1 MGTPVHI
8 RIQQYLLPKYNKR
21 ILFYR
26 RQIDDILAFWIDD
39 PNSTL
44 TFEQF
49 KQDLNNQ
56 MSLDWDTENL
66 SNQWNFLDLTVSID
80 KQGKI
85 TTKGFQKE
93 IKLFYIPAST
103 AHPPKQVESI
113 IYGLL
118 WTYYLQN
125 AHESDLTYISQ
136 QFFIRLQRR
145 GFQPHYLKPIST
157 NPSVRY

>member
-1 MGTPVHI
+1 MHHSSPSSYKARWNRHGNTSCVHI
-8 RIQQYLLPKYNKR
+8 RIQQYLLPKYNKH

-49 KQDLNNQ
+49 KQDLSNHT
-56 MSLDWDTENL
+56 SLDVDTENL
-66 SNQWNFLDLTVSID
+66 VSNQSNFLDLTISID

-85 TTKGFQKE
+85 TTKTFQKE
-93 IKLFYIPAST
+93 MNLFYIPAST

-113 IYGLL
+113 TYGLL
-118 WTYYLQN
+118 RT
-125 AHESDLTYISQ
+125 
-136 QFFIRLQRR
+136 
-145 GFQPHYLKPIST
+145 
-157 NPSVRY
+157 